1 MNSQIEKNKKSS
13 LQDAKVV
20 ALCINELILWRI
32 ILSEQF
38 RILTARQH
46 VRERIG
52 MYMGSS
58 SQEKIERFVLGK
70 WSTASYVPALSKMV
84 DEILD
89 NSIDEAIR
97 TQFKFAN
104 KIDVSVKN
112 GVIVVRD
119 NGRGIPQD
127 EIHDEA
133 SGDKIL
139 RPVAAWTRVN
149 AGTSFDDERVTIGT
163 NGVGSAATN
172 FLSAKFVG
180 RTWQNGN
187 RVEVRCK
194 NGGEITGDIKI
205 TEIDDKSSGT
215 EVSFVPDYSLFEVDS
230 LDDLDTIALIEDR
243 MISLQM
249 AFPEIAFSFNR
260 RRIKVNDLKKYAKL
274 FVGDD
279 GDFVLDKTE
288 NLSFFYAP
296 SEDGF
301 RSNSFVNGVNTRQGG
316 TYVDFLTNGVLEE
329 LGTMIKR
336 KHKIEVAK
344 STIKNGLTFV
354 MFARNFVNPK
364 FDSQTKERLTNP
376 MTNVRDHSVESGSK
390 EFAFIARKIMSMESI
405 IDPIIEAQL
414 AKKIAA
420 DKRAANAAQKKLRK
434 VKVAKH
440 ISANKDDATLKIVEG
455 DSAMGFLLKVRD
467 ANKVGA
473 YPLRGV
479 IQNTWDM
486 KPADVLKNK
495 ELSELISVL
504 GLDITNPNSVDDMAY
519 KYIATL
525 TDADHDG
532 IGHISPLLIA
542 FFYKFWPRLLTEKK
556 VKITRTPI
564 MISTKGKDVK
574 WFYTYEE
581 VSEFKQNNNGWKH
594 RYIKGLGSLQETE
607 YDQIINKPVY
617 DTVTVDDAK
626 TFEMMFGK
634 NSQLRKDYMMA

>member
-1 MNSQIEKNKKSS
+1 MAE
-13 LQDAKVV
+13 D
-20 ALCINELILWRI
+20 
-32 ILSEQF
+32 F

-58 SQEKIERFVLGK
+58 SKEEIERFVMGEWK
-70 WSTASYVPALSKMV
+70 KADYVPALSKMV

-97 TQFKFAN
+97 TKFKYAN

-112 GVIVVRD
+112 GVVVVTD

-127 EIHDEA
+127 EIFDEA

-172 FLSAKFVG
+172 FLSSKFVG
-180 RTWQNGN
+180 KTWSAGK

-194 NGGEITGDIKI
+194 NGGDSVDVQIKQGI
-205 TEIDDKSSGT
+205 EGSGT
-215 EVSFVPDYSLFEVDS
+215 EVSFVPDYTLFEIDDLDS
-230 LDDLDTIALIEDR
+230 LDTVSLIEDR

-249 AFPEIAFSFNR
+249 AFPEIAFSFNK

-274 FVGDD
+274 FVGDE
-279 GDFVLDKTE
+279 GEFVVEKSEDLA
-288 NLSFFYAP
+288 FFYAS

-316 TYVDFLTNGVLEE
+316 TYVDFLTNSVLED
-329 LGTMIKR
+329 LGAMIKR

-354 MFARNFVNPK
+354 MFARNFTNPK

-376 MTNVRDHSVESGSK
+376 MSNVREHALAAGIKESD
-390 EFAFIARKIMSMESI
+390 AIARKILNSPTI

-420 DKRAANAAQKKLRK
+420 DRRAATLAQKKLRK

-440 ISANKDDATLKIVEG
+440 ISANRDDATLKIVEG

-467 ANKVGA
+467 PNKVGA

-479 IQNTWDM
+479 IMNTWDM

-504 GLDITNPNSVDDMAY
+504 GLDITNPNSVDYMTY
-519 KYIATL
+519 KHIAIL

-542 FFYKFWPRLLTEKK
+542 FFYKFWPRLLLEKK

-564 MISTKGKDVK
+564 MISSKAKDVK
-574 WFYTYEE
+574 WFYAYEE
-581 VSEFKQNNNGWKH
+581 ASKFKSDQAGWKH
-594 RYIKGLGSLQETE
+594 RYIKGLGSLQEDE
-607 YDQIINKPVY
+607 YSTIINEPVY

-634 NSQLRKDYMMA
+634 DSQLRKDYMMA

>member
-1 MNSQIEKNKKSS
+1 M
-13 LQDAKVV
+13 
-20 ALCINELILWRI
+20 
-32 ILSEQF
+32 SEQF

-58 SQEKIERFVLGK
+58 SQEEIERFVMGVWK
-70 WSTASYVPALSKMV
+70 TAKYVPALSKMV

-97 TQFKFAN
+97 TKFEYAN

-112 GVIVVRD
+112 GVVVVTD

-127 EIHDEA
+127 EVFDET
-133 SGDKIL
+133 SGEKIL
-139 RPVAAWTRVN
+139 QPVAAWTRVN
-149 AGTSFDDERVTIGT
+149 AGTSFDDSRVTIGT

-172 FLSAKFVG
+172 FLSSKFIG
-180 RTWQNGN
+180 KTWKNKTLIT
-187 RVEVRCK
+187 VKCK
-194 NGGEITGDIKI
+194 DGGETVDVDVKKGAHIEG
-205 TEIDDKSSGT
+205 SGT

-230 LDDLDTIALIEDR
+230 LDDLDTIALVEDR
-243 MISLQM
+243 MVGLQM
-249 AFPEIAFSFNR
+249 AFPEITFSFNKK
-260 RRIKVNDLKKYAKL
+260 RIKVNDLKKYAKL
-274 FVGDD
+274 FIGED
-279 GDFVLDKTE
+279 GDTVIDKTE
-288 NLSFFYAP
+288 NLSFFYAS

-301 RSNSFVNGVNTRQGG
+301 RSNSYVNGVNTRQGG
-316 TYVDFLTNGVLEE
+316 TYVDFLTNGVLDE

-354 MFARNFVNPK
+354 MFARNFINPK

-376 MTNVRDHSVESGSK
+376 MTNVRDHSIEAGVK
-390 EFAFIARKIMSMESI
+390 DAATIARKIMAMPSI
-405 IDPIIEAQL
+405 IDPIVEAQL

-420 DKRAANAAQKKLRK
+420 DKRAATLAQKGLRK
-434 VKVAKH
+434 VKVPKH
-440 ISANKDDATLKIVEG
+440 IAANKPNAILKIVEG

-479 IQNTWDM
+479 IMNTWDM

-495 ELSELISVL
+495 ELSELVAVL
-504 GLDITNPNSVDDMAY
+504 GLDINDPNSVDNMTY
-519 KYIATL
+519 KYVATL

-542 FFYKFWPRLLTEKK
+542 FFYKFWPRLLLEKK

-564 MISTKGKDVK
+564 MISTKAKEVK

-581 VSEFKQNNNGWKH
+581 AGKFKTDNNGWKH
-594 RYIKGLGSLQETE
+594 RYIKGLGSLQEEE
-607 YDQIINKPVY
+607 YSTIINDPVY

-626 TFEMMFGK
+626 IFEMMFGK
-634 NSQLRKDYMMA
+634 DSQLRKDYMMA